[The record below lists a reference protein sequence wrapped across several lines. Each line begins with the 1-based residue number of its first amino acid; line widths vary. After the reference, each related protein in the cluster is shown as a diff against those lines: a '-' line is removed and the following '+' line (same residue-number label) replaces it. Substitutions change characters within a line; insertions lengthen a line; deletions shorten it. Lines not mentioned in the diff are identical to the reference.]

1 MNLRLKV
8 LLLAVAPL
16 LLAIAAIAAVV
27 NIEARALADAETQ
40 AVLPVLESAR
50 RTELKHYVDLA
61 MGAVEHL
68 HGMADQAA
76 AQERALIIL
85 KQLDFGEDGYFFVYD
100 LKGRS
105 LMHPRQPQL
114 VGQDLWNLRDNKGE
128 PTIQRLIA
136 QAKTGGGYVEFLW
149 NRPSTGRTERKLGYV
164 SLEPKWGWMIGT
176 GIYLDDMEEARL
188 RIDKA
193 ASNAIAATM
202 RIIVVIA
209 GAAALIVAICGFA
222 LNLSTQRSAEARMRA
237 LAHQVVLSQET
248 ERTRVARELHDGVS
262 QLLVSVKF
270 IFESVQ
276 ERVAQLSG
284 AGHEALAE
292 ITGKGVTRLNEVLRE
307 VRRISHDLRPTALDD
322 LGLKAALAQ
331 TLNEFGQRTG
341 LQVSLKAEE
350 SPNLPGPV
358 ATALFRVVQEALTNI
373 ERHARASEVTLTLM
387 SRPQAL
393 RLTIADNG
401 CGFDVEALA
410 AQPRSGLGLTSMRER
425 IETLGGMFVIRS
437 GLVGSSIEI
446 MLPASA
452 LKA

>member
-27 NIEARALADAETQ
+27 QIEARALADAETR
-40 AVLPVLESAR
+40 AVLPVLEAAR
-50 RTELKHYVDLA
+50 KTELKHYVDLA
-61 MGAVEHL
+61 FGSIRYL
-68 HGMADQAA
+68 HGAEDQAA
-76 AQERALIIL
+76 ARARALAVL
-85 KQLDFGEDGYFFVYD
+85 QQLDFGEDGYFFVYD
-100 LKGRS
+100 LQGRS

-114 VGQDLWNLRDNKGE
+114 VGQDLWNLRDKQGE

-136 QAKTGGGYVEFLW
+136 QAKNGGGYVEFLW

-164 SLEPKWGWMIGT
+164 ALEPKWGWMVGT

-276 ERVAQLSG
+276 ERVALLSG
-284 AGHEALAE
+284 AGHEALSE
-292 ITGKGVTRLNEVLRE
+292 ITGKGVARLNEVLRE

-331 TLNEFGQRTG
+331 TLSEFGQRTG
-341 LQVSLKAEE
+341 IAVHFKAED
-350 SPNLPGPV
+350 SPSLPGPV

-393 RLTIADNG
+393 RLSIADNG

-410 AQPRSGLGLTSMRER
+410 AQPRGGLGLTSMRER

-437 GLVGSSIEI
+437 SPAGSSIEI
-446 MLPASA
+446 MLPPSA